1 MNNETGSI
9 ASALGMTVTALVT
22 LFILIFYVFGQIVYP
37 DEIGIR
43 QNYFNIPGVLKE
55 GFQDNGL
62 YPGLHWK
69 IPGLSTIHLIDRD
82 FQFVNL
88 NSIDQISGD
97 LNLTQLEIPTTD
109 GSKVKTDITLI
120 LRFFEKAEGVS
131 KLEKDKPAHIQEIT
145 EADLK
150 QKTVPFAVPVAQYPH
165 GGPKELVNK
174 YRTKKEEQLKIF
186 AITAE
191 ESLKKALSNLSTSE
205 YYNPVLREKAALS
218 AVDRINKDVNPD
230 GISLWSTLIRRYVY
244 SEKNI
249 DEQIF
254 AKNLQE
260 ATEQLN
266 KAERALEQARAETEM
281 TQAQIDATI
290 KDLKVAGEQETE
302 VIMSEGDR
310 FELEK
315 KSEGDRLVQEARA
328 GVDKAKN
335 EVLTQISGA
344 DVYVAREM
352 TPLLETLQGGIVT
365 DIDPFNVESWM
376 DKLISAGGG
385 K

>member
-1 MNNETGSI
+1 M
-9 ASALGMTVTALVT
+9 
-22 LFILIFYVFGQIVYP
+22 
-37 DEIGIR
+37 
-43 QNYFNIPGVLKE
+43 
-55 GFQDNGL
+55 
-62 YPGLHWK
+62 
-69 IPGLSTIHLIDRD
+69 
-82 FQFVNL
+82 
-88 NSIDQISGD
+88 
-97 LNLTQLEIPTTD
+97 
-109 GSKVKTDITLI
+109 
-120 LRFFEKAEGVS
+120 
-131 KLEKDKPAHIQEIT
+131 
-145 EADLK
+145 
-150 QKTVPFAVPVAQYPH
+150 
-165 GGPKELVNK
+165 
-174 YRTKKEEQLKIF
+174 
-186 AITAE
+186 
-191 ESLKKALSNLSTSE
+191 
-205 YYNPVLREKAALS
+205 
-218 AVDRINKDVNPD
+218 
-230 GISLWSTLIRRYVY
+230 WSTLIRRYVY

-249 DEQIF
+249 DDQIF